1 MSFGAYSEANG
12 MAAPAVRSRA
22 DLSFAVGRLCELEL
36 AEVRFC
42 IDAGITNSVR
52 LRIVDGRFG
61 SNSAKNL
68 TSALSPLIPQ

>member
-1 MSFGAYSEANG
+1 

-42 IDAGITNSVR
+42 IDADITNSVR

-61 SNSAKNL
+61 PLTDIRTVSVEL
-68 TSALSPLIPQ
+68 FTSAAIRC